1 MDAIE
6 NGHNIT
12 PYEETKALLDRL
24 NEGVQQATRRRLEGL
39 EDAVELP
46 QVEGEEPEDAAE
58 DWLFDSR
65 REYLEQLD
73 YYKDR

>member
-1 MDAIE
+1 MGILD
-6 NGHNIT
+6 GHET
-12 PYEETKALLDRL
+12 PYEALKTL
-24 NEGVQQATRRRLEGL
+24 QQAVREKLEAL
-39 EDAVELP
+39 DPDLP
-46 QVEGEEPEDAAE
+46 PLPEGEPDGEPEDE